1 MLGTVAGN
9 QSSPFAV
16 AVPGARYGLGK
27 WRYNRPELARRFS
40 ALAIGVTTAGAAAVA
55 FCLFIGSRLWIAF
68 GALILLA
75 WLILPLLLF
84 WTGARSGWRGAW
96 SIRLPV
102 PMWALLPRVRT
113 SLQSLGFDVRDD
125 VETAKPR
132 WLRNARAVLRLDQGI
147 HIWLIPGV
155 PGSRAGLD
163 PRLQPLTTIA
173 ITGLSGSQAEHGE
186 RLRAALQEAARGL

>member
-1 MLGTVAGN
+1 MLGAVARN

-40 ALAIGVTTAGAAAVA
+40 ALAIGVTAAGAAAVA
-55 FCLFIGSRLWIAF
+55 FCRFIGSPLWFVF
-68 GALILLA
+68 GGYILGA
-75 WLILPLLLF
+75 WLILPLLLLR
-84 WTGARSGWRGAW
+84 TGPKSGWRGAW
-96 SIRLPV
+96 WIRLSV
-102 PMWALLPRVRT
+102 PMSALLPRVRA

-125 VETAKPR
+125 EETAKPR
-132 WLRNARAVLRLDQGI
+132 WLRNARAVLRLDRGI
-147 HIWLIPGV
+147 YVWLIPGV
-155 PGSRAGLD
+155 PGGRAGLD

-173 ITGLSGSQAEHGE
+173 ITGLSESQAEHGE